1 MRKVMRPAICAFL
14 WIATSSGASNPQSGL
29 LIQGPGTETC
39 AEVTA
44 LYRQDPKQAK
54 TLFFGWA
61 QGFLSG
67 ANLAGSLPMA
77 DVRAMTIEN
86 QEAYLR
92 RYCDMHPQS
101 HYVEGVMALYT
112 ALPKRPRIN
121 Q

>member
-1 MRKVMRPAICAFL
+1 LRRLVLAAIYALLSLDPA
-14 WIATSSGASNPQSGL
+14 GAAEPNG
-29 LIQGPGTETC
+29 IVAQGSGTETC
-39 AEVTA
+39 AEVVA

-54 TLFFGWA
+54 TLFFTWA

-67 ANLAGSLPMA
+67 ANIAGSLPIA

-101 HYVEGVMALYT
+101 HYVEGVMSLYT
-112 ALPKRPRIN
+112 ALPKKPRPN
-121 Q
+121 